1 MGVNKIGFGPTTTA
15 FPSIP
20 ISLSSGEIYVV
31 PSGQYQ
37 VVPGLYTFLQWYDPV
52 STLWRPVQTVA
63 QSDSFVLTSDGT
75 NYRLAN
81 LTGTVVGAVVTTA
94 GNNMT
99 NGIYYPSGYTLPI
112 PSNWSQQTGTSAIP
126 SISFAAGGGSV
137 TAQGLVIIGGAVNP
151 TVTITAGGSGF
162 TRPPT
167 LLVSAP
173 PQGGLQATMDCT
185 ISSGAISAVTVR
197 NQGAGY
203 TTAPT
208 ITIVNHPQ
216 DTTGTGATLTAT
228 LTGSGTVTGITVPI
242 NGVGMNAVPA
252 ITFTGGTG
260 SPAATALSCLTATS
274 VTFAGTASLSSSLG
288 LICSAL
294 PSITPSYT
302 NPLYQEG
309 LFVPRIGQ
317 TQYATAATINS
328 AYTVGNSTLTS
339 RILDGGLHMV
349 VPGAVAVVNGTTP
362 TAPTAAATV
371 AAGGTTDV
379 SYLMP
384 V

>member
-1 MGVNKIGFGPTTTA
+1 
-15 FPSIP
+15 
-20 ISLSSGEIYVV
+20 
-31 PSGQYQ
+31 
-37 VVPGLYTFLQWYDPV
+37 
-52 STLWRPVQTVA
+52 
-63 QSDSFVLTSDGT
+63 
-75 NYRLAN
+75 
-81 LTGTVVGAVVTTA
+81 
-94 GNNMT
+94 
-99 NGIYYPSGYTLPI
+99 
-112 PSNWSQQTGTSAIP
+112 
-126 SISFAAGGGSV
+126 
-137 TAQGLVIIGGAVNP
+137 
-151 TVTITAGGSGF
+151 
-162 TRPPT
+162 
-167 LLVSAP
+167 
-173 PQGGLQATMDCT
+173 
-185 ISSGAISAVTVR
+185 
-197 NQGAGY
+197 
-203 TTAPT
+203 
-208 ITIVNHPQ
+208 
-216 DTTGTGATLTAT
+216 
-228 LTGSGTVTGITVPI
+228 
-242 NGVGMNAVPA
+242 
-252 ITFTGGTG
+252 
-260 SPAATALSCLTATS
+260 
-274 VTFAGTASLSSSLG
+274 